1 LIKEVNMSKNDYYG
15 NRYPGAGTTA
25 PGFGYSKPD
34 ESFPEVP
41 ELTSDELQAEY
52 KSMLDPYIK

>member
-1 LIKEVNMSKNDYYG
+1 MSKNDYYG